1 MFSFEQMPDIQQMP
15 VGEETPVKEQKRPE
29 LPNFEIKEDFIL
41 DGYNMLA
48 KYHKKPTKERNRHTW
63 PTYGRH
69 ITNGIGTFSEK

>member
-48 KYHKKPTKERNRHTW
+48 KYHKKPTKERKR
-63 PTYGRH
+63 
-69 ITNGIGTFSEK
+69 